1 MKVLLA
7 VAMLFGSTVG
17 ALAVES
23 YADYRDYFD
32 AKPVIA
38 SRAPRSVSERTY
50 SVDTRRPGDERVAKS
65 AANFRP
71 GYWNQSGGYVPPDY
85 SLHLRG
91 ASQDGFWTPNDAS
104 AASWGGPRA
113 FTGTLG
119 TRR

>member
-32 AKPVIA
+32 AKTVIA

>member
-7 VAMLFGSTVG
+7 TAMVFGSTVG
-17 ALAVES
+17 TLAADS

-32 AKPVIA
+32 AKPVA
-38 SRAPRSVSERTY
+38 TDRAPRGASKRAY
-50 SVDTRRPGDERVAKS
+50 GVDTRRPGDERAAKS
-65 AANFRP
+65 TANFRP
-71 GYWNQSGGYVPPDY
+71 GYWNQAGGYVPPDY
-85 SLHLRG
+85 SLHPRG

>member
-1 MKVLLA
+1 MKALLA
-7 VAMLFGSTVG
+7 AAMFFGSTVG

-32 AKPVIA
+32 AKPVVR
-38 SRAPRSVSERTY
+38 SRAPCSVSDGTY
-50 SVDTRRPGDERVAKS
+50 GVDTRRPGDERTAKS
-65 AANFRP
+65 GANFRP
-71 GYWNQSGGYVPPDY
+71 GYWNQAGGYVPPDY
-85 SLHLRG
+85 SLHQRG

-104 AASWGGPRA
+104 AANWGGPRA